1 MFNRTKLYKEDINL
15 LKKQI
20 AELNE
25 NLKGRED
32 KLQHFLNEL
41 HIELLTVIE
50 QHNDINS
57 QHDLLAQMVGV
68 LLGQF
73 NEVEQTTKNANNVS
87 KDILIKGK
95 TLISSSHNMVV
106 ISKDGK
112 QAVDKIL
119 NLINDLGVQSQSTSS
134 GMTQLSERSKEIE
147 NIVGVIKQ
155 ISEQTNLLAL
165 NASIEAARAGEHGKG
180 FAVVAEEVRKLAET
194 TNQSTSSI
202 STLITQIQ
210 TEITAAFNNNQHNID
225 LIKEGIQLSS
235 LTAEQINY
243 LLTNIQDVEKEVI
256 FLLKGIEEQR
266 NLNDE
271 VIQKFSNSTSLFDK
285 INKVIIEHI
294 EDADVV
300 GDKLL
305 KGVEKVRNF
314 SLETEKTSLV

>member
-20 AELNE
+20 AELNKD
-25 NLKGRED
+25 LKGRDD

-50 QHNDINS
+50 QHNDING

-73 NEVEQTTKNANNVS
+73 HEVENSTKNANNVS
-87 KDILIKGK
+87 EDILAKGNS
-95 TLISSSHNMVV
+95 LISSSHNMVE

-112 QAVDKIL
+112 GAVDKIL
-119 NLINDLGVQSQSTSS
+119 TLINDLGTQSRSTSS

-180 FAVVAEEVRKLAET
+180 FAIVAEEVRKLAET

-202 STLITQIQ
+202 SSLITQMQ
-210 TEITAAFNNNQHNID
+210 TEVTAAFNNNQYNID

-243 LLTNIQDVEKEVI
+243 LLANIQDVQREI
-256 FLLKGIEEQR
+256 TFLLKGIEEQKH
-266 NLNDE
+266 LNDE
-271 VIQKFSNSTSLFDK
+271 VIEKFSNSTSLFDK

-300 GDKLL
+300 GEKLL
-305 KGVEKVRNF
+305 KGVEKVKNF
-314 SLETEKTSLV
+314 SLETKNSSS

>member
-1 MFNRTKLYKEDINL
+1 M
-15 LKKQI
+15 
-20 AELNE
+20 
-25 NLKGRED
+25 
-32 KLQHFLNEL
+32 

-50 QHNDINS
+50 QHNDING

-73 NEVEQTTKNANNVS
+73 HEVENSTKNANNVS
-87 KDILIKGK
+87 EDILAKGK
-95 TLISSSHNMVV
+95 SLISSSHNMVE

-112 QAVDKIL
+112 GAVDKIL
-119 NLINDLGVQSQSTSS
+119 TLINDLGTQSRSTSS

-180 FAVVAEEVRKLAET
+180 FAIVAEEVRKLAET

-202 STLITQIQ
+202 SSLITQMQ
-210 TEITAAFNNNQHNID
+210 TEVTAAFNNNQYNID

-243 LLTNIQDVEKEVI
+243 LLANIQDVQREI
-256 FLLKGIEEQR
+256 TFLLKGIEEQKH
-266 NLNDE
+266 LNDE
-271 VIQKFSNSTSLFDK
+271 VIEKFSNSTSLFDK

-300 GDKLL
+300 GEKLL
-305 KGVEKVRNF
+305 KGVEKVKNF
-314 SLETEKTSLV
+314 SLETKNSSS

>member
-1 MFNRTKLYKEDINL
+1 MFNRTKLYKEDIKL

-25 NLKGRED
+25 KLQGRENG
-32 KLQHFLNEL
+32 LQHFLNEL

-50 QHNDINS
+50 QHNDVNS
-57 QHDLLAQMVGV
+57 QHDLLAQMVGI
-68 LLGQF
+68 LLEQF
-73 NEVEQTTKNANNVS
+73 NEVENTTKEANNVS
-87 KDILIKGK
+87 TDILVKGK
-95 TLISSSHNMVV
+95 TLISSSHHMVE
-106 ISKDGK
+106 ISNDGK
-112 QAVDKIL
+112 KAVDKIL
-119 NLINDLGVQSQSTSS
+119 NLINDLGVQSQSNSS

-202 STLITQIQ
+202 STLIAQIQ
-210 TEITAAFNNNQHNID
+210 SEITAAFDNNQHNMV

-235 LTAEQINY
+235 LTAEQINH
-243 LLTNIQDVEKEVI
+243 LLTNIKDVQNEI
-256 FLLKGIEEQR
+256 LFLLKGIEEQK
-266 NLNDE
+266 NVNDKVLE
-271 VIQKFSNSTSLFDK
+271 KFSDSTSLFDR

-305 KGVEKVRNF
+305 KGVEKLKHFSNETKNF
-314 SLETEKTSLV
+314 SS

>member
-25 NLKGRED
+25 DLKGRDD

-50 QHNDINS
+50 QHNDIND

-73 NEVEQTTKNANNVS
+73 HGVENSTKNANNVS
-87 KDILIKGK
+87 EDILAKGK
-95 TLISSSHNMVV
+95 SLISSSHNMVE
-106 ISKDGK
+106 ISKGGK
-112 QAVDKIL
+112 KAVDKIL
-119 NLINDLGVQSQSTSS
+119 TLINDLGTQSRSTSS

-147 NIVGVIKQ
+147 NIVGAIKQ

-180 FAVVAEEVRKLAET
+180 FAIVAAEVRKLAET

-202 STLITQIQ
+202 SSLITQMQ
-210 TEITAAFNNNQHNID
+210 TEVTAAFNNNQHNID

-235 LTAEQINY
+235 LTAEQINH
-243 LLTNIQDVEKEVI
+243 LLANIQDVQREI
-256 FLLKGIEEQR
+256 TSLLKGIEEQKH
-266 NLNDE
+266 LNDE
-271 VIQKFSNSTSLFDK
+271 VIEKFSNSTSLFDN

-300 GDKLL
+300 GEKLL
-305 KGVEKVRNF
+305 KGVEKVKNF
-314 SLETEKTSLV
+314 SLETKNSSS

>member
-1 MFNRTKLYKEDINL
+1 MFNRTKLYKEDIKL

-25 NLKGRED
+25 KLQGRENR
-32 KLQHFLNEL
+32 LQHFLNEL

-50 QHNDINS
+50 QHNDVNS
-57 QHDLLAQMVGV
+57 QHDLLAQMVGI
-68 LLGQF
+68 LLEQF
-73 NEVEQTTKNANNVS
+73 NEVENTTKEANNVS
-87 KDILIKGK
+87 TDILVKGK
-95 TLISSSHNMVV
+95 TLISSSHHMVE
-106 ISKDGK
+106 ISNDGK
-112 QAVDKIL
+112 KAVDKIL
-119 NLINDLGVQSQSTSS
+119 NLINDLGVQSQSNSS

-202 STLITQIQ
+202 STLIAQIQ
-210 TEITAAFNNNQHNID
+210 SEITAAFDNNQHNMV

-235 LTAEQINY
+235 LTAEQINH
-243 LLTNIQDVEKEVI
+243 LLTNIKDVQNEI
-256 FLLKGIEEQR
+256 LFLLKGIEEQK
-266 NLNDE
+266 NVNDKVLE
-271 VIQKFSNSTSLFDK
+271 KFSDSTSLFDR

-305 KGVEKVRNF
+305 KGVEKLKHFSNETKNF
-314 SLETEKTSLV
+314 SS

>member
-1 MFNRTKLYKEDINL
+1 MFNRTKLYKEDIKL

-25 NLKGRED
+25 KLQGRENR
-32 KLQHFLNEL
+32 LQHFLNEL

-50 QHNDINS
+50 QHNDVNS
-57 QHDLLAQMVGV
+57 QHDLLAQMVGI
-68 LLGQF
+68 LLEQF
-73 NEVEQTTKNANNVS
+73 NEVENTTKEANNVS
-87 KDILIKGK
+87 TDILVKGK
-95 TLISSSHNMVV
+95 TLISSSHHMVG
-106 ISKDGK
+106 ISNDGK
-112 QAVDKIL
+112 KAVDKIL
-119 NLINDLGVQSQSTSS
+119 NLINDLGVQSQSNSS

-202 STLITQIQ
+202 STLIAQIQ
-210 TEITAAFNNNQHNID
+210 SEITAAFDNNQHNMV

-235 LTAEQINY
+235 LTAEQINH
-243 LLTNIQDVEKEVI
+243 LLTNIKDVQNEI
-256 FLLKGIEEQR
+256 LFLLKGIEEQK
-266 NLNDE
+266 NVNDKVLE
-271 VIQKFSNSTSLFDK
+271 KFSDSTSLFDR

-305 KGVEKVRNF
+305 KGVEKLKHFSNETKNF
-314 SLETEKTSLV
+314 SS